1 MAVESKAVGFVSEK
15 YYDEYV
21 DIVPFV
27 QVNSATKALS
37 VLAIHFYDRP
47 SQSFFLTG
55 ITGTAGKTTTTY
67 MIHSICDANAKKE
80 TGIISTNETYCGTV
94 HKEAENT
101 TPGVT

>member
-1 MAVESKAVGFVSEK
+1 MIRHFSYVKVLHLRMITFKMAVESKAVGFVSEK

-55 ITGTAGKTTTTY
+55 ITGTAGKTTTTVY
-67 MIHSICDANAKKE
+67 DSQ
-80 TGIISTNETYCGTV
+80 YL
-94 HKEAENT
+94 
-101 TPGVT
+101 